1 MDIIGITRSFYV
13 NRYVDLIIQ
22 LNNKT
27 AVLLLCIVL
36 VFTVTI
42 MIPNAFAENVP
53 AWVKNTAGWWATE
66 AISET
71 EFINAIEYLVKEDII
86 QVSVS
91 QISETSQSVPSWV
104 KNTAGWWATDVI
116 SETEFLNA
124 IVYLIKVGII
134 QVTSLNQEIN
144 SCEFEH
150 IPVLN
155 NLNSQQ
161 KIDVCKSAQIDYL
174 SERLDCSPCAP
185 GVKYNSYGFRG
196 PELSKEKPDNTIRIF
211 LVGGSTLA
219 NDEYT
224 DEFFTTKGQMQQ
236 KIDELNLEVEVEIIN
251 AAIAS
256 AKSWHELQLAE
267 EKLYDF
273 KPDIII
279 HYTGW
284 NDLTAQVRDYD
295 VHPSGDKDQTAPEVW
310 TERTKENNAN
320 SWFENFRDACE
331 MREKMGIK
339 TIVAL
344 QPFVGTGKKVLT
356 DQELDFFV
364 WFGNGRSLEL
374 YPAYAQKVEDL
385 GKYCFAT
392 ANLSEIFD
400 NFAEPIYR
408 DGGHTLKKGMKV
420 VADHLLYLALPAI
433 SSDIDPDEILKPYTQ
448 KKNQENL
455 ADIHIDEEFKYVGA
469 SLANS
474 DFSNQDLRGVNFFG
488 SDLRNS
494 DFSNS
499 DVTNANFELSDLTGA
514 NFEGAKVD
522 KIKLKRAILWD
533 VNFSGVKFNSDLNHV
548 DFRGS
553 NLSNSDLSNQ
563 DLKNTVLSNTNM
575 EGANLSGA
583 PLSYD
588 TFGRYNFLDNSNIR
602 STNFEG
608 AGLVGIDFTKIK
620 NKSLAE
626 ADLTG
631 ASLAHS
637 NLSGVNLSG
646 VILEVTNFWKADLSG
661 LDFTVI
667 SDASTEGS
675 TFIQSNLSNSN
686 FEGVDLS
693 PKESYLQVFEN
704 KAHLIHDTAQ
714 SSEAELMIKQDLFG
728 EFSHILI
735 ISAEVSGNDLVVN
748 YIFFNSF
755 VQANLENANFK
766 NASLWNANFYSAN
779 LTNADLSGA
788 DLRGAF
794 FYEADLSN
802 VDLDGAILDGA
813 ILTCKNHSVC
823 N

>member
-1 MDIIGITRSFYV
+1 MKHITAS
-13 NRYVDLIIQ
+13 L
-22 LNNKT
+22 L
-27 AVLLLCIVL
+27 VLF
-36 VFTVTI
+36 VFGL

-53 AWVKNTAGWWATE
+53 DWVKNTAGWWATDV
-66 AISET
+66 ISET
-71 EFINAIEYLVKEDII
+71 EFVNAIEFLVKENII
-86 QVSVS
+86 QVNVS
-91 QISETSQSVPSWV
+91 QTSETSQGVPGWV

-124 IVYLIKVGII
+124 IVYMIKVGII
-134 QVTSLNQEIN
+134 QLASINQEIN

-155 NLNSQQ
+155 NLNPQQ

-174 SERLDCSPCAP
+174 SERLDCSPCQHEI
-185 GVKYNSYGFRG
+185 KYNSYGFRG
-196 PELSKEKPDNTIRIF
+196 PEISKEKPDNTIRVF

-219 NDEYT
+219 NTEYA
-224 DEFFTTKGQMQQ
+224 DEFFTIKGQMQQ
-236 KIDELNLEVEVEIIN
+236 KIDELNLDVEVEIIN
-251 AAIAS
+251 AAIAN

-267 EKLYDF
+267 DMLYDF
-273 KPDIII
+273 NPDIII

-284 NDLTAQVRDYD
+284 NDITAQVRDYEW
-295 VHPSGDKDQTAPEVW
+295 VSVDKDQAAPEVW
-310 TERTKENNAN
+310 TQRTKEINAN

-331 MREKMGIK
+331 TREKMGIK

-344 QPFVGTGKKVLT
+344 NPFVGTGKRIMT

-364 WFGNGRSLEL
+364 VFGNGRNLDL
-374 YPAYAQKVEDL
+374 YPAYVQKVEEL
-385 GKYCFAT
+385 NKHCFAS

-400 NFAEPIYR
+400 NLAEPIYR
-408 DGGHTLKKGMKV
+408 DGGHALKKGMKV

-433 SSDIDPDEILKPYTQ
+433 SSDIDPDEILKLYTQ
-448 KKNQENL
+448 NKNQENL

-522 KIKLKRAILWD
+522 KIKLKRAKLWD

-583 PLSYD
+583 SLSYV
-588 TFGRYNFLDNSNIR
+588 TIGRYNFLDNSDIR
-602 STNFEG
+602 SANFED
-608 AGLVGIDFTKIK
+608 AVLIGIDFTKIK
-620 NKSLAE
+620 NKSLAG

-637 NLSGVNLSG
+637 NLSGVNLSD
-646 VILEVTNFWKADLSG
+646 VILEGTNFWKADLSG
-661 LDFTVI
+661 VDFTVAGVI
-667 SDASTEGS
+667 TDGLI
-675 TFIQSNLSNSN
+675 FIEATLSNSN

-693 PKESYLQVFEN
+693 PKQQYFQVFEN
-704 KAHLIHDTAQ
+704 KAHLNNLHHNLIV
-714 SSEAELMIKQDLFG
+714 KDLFG
-728 EFSHILI
+728 EFPQILI
-735 ISAEVSGNDLVVN
+735 ISVEVRGNDLAVN
-748 YIFFNSF
+748 YVFFNTF
-755 VQANLENANFK
+755 AHANLENANFK
-766 NASLWNANFYSAN
+766 DADLAYASFYQAN

-788 DLRGAF
+788 DLREAF
-794 FYEADLSN
+794 LGGADLS
-802 VDLDGAILDGA
+802 GANLSGAVYNEGTILK
-813 ILTCKNHSVC
+813 CKNHPIC
-823 N
+823 LNE